1 MTPSDHR
8 SDPGPGSRPNARSG
22 ARNSGEP
29 TTSPVMVMAEE
40 PSRLAIP
47 KSPSTTR
54 PSLAISTLAGF
65 TSRCSTPES
74 CADRSAARTCSPTCA
89 ARCGV
94 IGPSAS
100 STSASDSPR
109 TSSITI
115 QGRPSSE
122 ATS

>member
-1 MTPSDHR
+1 
-8 SDPGPGSRPNARSG
+8 
-22 ARNSGEP
+22 
-29 TTSPVMVMAEE
+29 MVMAEE

-47 KSPSTTR
+47 KSLSTTR
-54 PSLAISTLAGF
+54 PSLAISTLAGL

-74 CADRSAARTCSPTCA
+74 CAERNAARTCSPMCA
-89 ARCGV
+89 ARCGG

-100 STSASDSPR
+100 STSASESPR